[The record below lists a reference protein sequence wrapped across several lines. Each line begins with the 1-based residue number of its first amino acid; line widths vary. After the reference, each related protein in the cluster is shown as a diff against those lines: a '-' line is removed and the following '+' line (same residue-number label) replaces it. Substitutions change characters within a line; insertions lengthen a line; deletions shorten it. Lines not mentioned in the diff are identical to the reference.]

1 MASSLIPFDE
11 YLFFAINHGLS
22 NAFFDWIMPV
32 LRNRYFWIPLYVFM
46 AIFFIRNYRL
56 TGLKVLVFMALT
68 FALADFSASRIVKP
82 SVKRLRPCNDTAINS
97 VVITRISCGPGYSMP
112 SSHAANHFGIACYLI
127 FLFYRRWK
135 WIIPI
140 ALFWAFIIGF
150 AQIYVGVHFPLDILM
165 GAILGCIVAYIT
177 ATLFKITSSRKEW
190 NTGNL

>member
-68 FALADFSASRIVKP
+68 FALADFSASRVVKP

-112 SSHAANHFGIACYLI
+112 SSHAANHFGIAFYLI

-135 WIIPI
+135 WIIPL

-150 AQIYVGVHFPLDILM
+150 AQIYVGVHYPLDIFM
-165 GAILGCIVAYIT
+165 GALLGCIVAYIT